1 MIQWEEDEKTA
12 IELIQRLQQKVG
24 EGEGLNEELK
34 VIETQKQARR
44 KD

>member
-1 MIQWEEDEKTA
+1 VIQWEEDEKTA